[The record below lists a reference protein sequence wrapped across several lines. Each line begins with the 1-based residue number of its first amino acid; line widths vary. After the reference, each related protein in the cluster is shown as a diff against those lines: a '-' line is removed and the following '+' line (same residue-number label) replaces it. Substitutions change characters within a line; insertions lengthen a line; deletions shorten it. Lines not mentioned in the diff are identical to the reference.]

1 MEPEDLDLSWL
12 PEKPSEDATE
22 PVQLAL
28 VAEVDKVTTGKLG
41 EKERELLLS
50 ATADNIKTRILTHTM
65 KSMLM
70 VRSGKGRRIAG
81 IAHYADWKTL
91 NVEHPIVAAAIRN
104 LSDEHRVL
112 MAAMLAYQLL
122 EMIHPDYR
130 EKEEKTR
137 TRDFS
142 KVDVRFGA
150 QIDIPEGFDVTLKE
164 MHDAI
169 IHRTWGIGDSAEEE

>member
-1 MEPEDLDLSWL
+1 MAGLLAWRGESDDEDSRRIVQQSGLCSNTPPMEPEDLDLSWL

-50 ATADNIKTRILTHTM
+50 AAADNIKTRILTHTM

-104 LSDEHRVL
+104 L
-112 MAAMLAYQLL
+112 
-122 EMIHPDYR
+122 
-130 EKEEKTR
+130 
-137 TRDFS
+137 
-142 KVDVRFGA
+142 
-150 QIDIPEGFDVTLKE
+150 
-164 MHDAI
+164 
-169 IHRTWGIGDSAEEE
+169 